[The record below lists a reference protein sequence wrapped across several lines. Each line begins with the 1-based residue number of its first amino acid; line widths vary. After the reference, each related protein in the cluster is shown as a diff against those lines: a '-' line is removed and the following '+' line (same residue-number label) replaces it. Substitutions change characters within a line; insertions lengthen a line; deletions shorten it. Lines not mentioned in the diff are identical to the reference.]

1 MLVNGER
8 RESASA
14 DVMGDPAEIV
24 ALVAQR
30 LADAGESLDEG
41 QVIIAGS
48 LTPIVWVEPGDDVEV
63 DLGSLGRL
71 QVSFS

>member
-1 MLVNGER
+1 
-8 RESASA
+8 
-14 DVMGDPAEIV
+14 MGDPADIV

-30 LADAGESLDEG
+30 LADAGESLEAG

-48 LTPIVWVEPGDDVEV
+48 LTPIVWVEPDDDVEV

-71 QVSFS
+71 QVSFR